1 MGAAGADPVQPDQ
14 DRAGAGHLRAWRACG
29 QPRGRDHPG
38 SSPAGVG
45 EGRFAHL
52 LRLGRGHRRPLPLRD
67 CVLEPL
73 DLRLPAPA
81 DSRPGRL
88 EHSRGDLSQPQR
100 AFLLQRPG
108 PQAGDL
114 GGLRGRSPRLPV
126 FSGLQPAE
134 PRHDAV
140 FPACEPNL
148 NRRMRRIPS
157 PRIHGSVS
165 LPAVGT
171 LVNEPAYASLVKEH
185 GRARVVNAIRHQ
197 IAAERNGATA
207 ENRHAAVVA
216 QLQREV
222 APRLRRVINASGVIL
237 HTNLG
242 RAPLSQAAM
251 EALTFAA
258 GYSNLELDLETGKR
272 GERAGLV
279 AGLLTSLF
287 GSEAAVVVNNNAAAV
302 LLALTALCKGKEVIV
317 SRGQL
322 VEIGGSFRMPDV
334 MRLSGAR
341 MVEVGTTNRT
351 RPADYEEAVT
361 PRSAALLRVHTSNFR
376 VSGFTE
382 SASLAELAGVA
393 RRHGLLLLDDLGSG
407 AAEPIGDE
415 PTVAES
421 LKHSDVVTF
430 SGDKLLGGPQ
440 AGIALARSEQGV
452 EAVKKMWRHPLAR
465 ALRID
470 KLTLAA
476 LEATVRQRVT
486 GHAEQ
491 IPVERMLHAPLEDV
505 RRRAAT

>member
-1 MGAAGADPVQPDQ
+1 MPPAGTQRWP
-14 DRAGAGHLRAWRACG
+14 RSCG
-29 QPRGRDHPG
+29 PWPRRGCGGSSTPPG
-38 SSPAGVG
+38 SS
-45 EGRFAHL
+45 
-52 LRLGRGHRRPLPLRD
+52 
-67 CVLEPL
+67 
-73 DLRLPAPA
+73 
-81 DSRPGRL
+81 
-88 EHSRGDLSQPQR
+88 
-100 AFLLQRPG
+100 
-108 PQAGDL
+108 
-114 GGLRGRSPRLPV
+114 
-126 FSGLQPAE
+126 
-134 PRHDAV
+134 
-140 FPACEPNL
+140 
-148 NRRMRRIPS
+148 
-157 PRIHGSVS
+157 
-165 LPAVGT
+165 
-171 LVNEPAYASLVKEH
+171 
-185 GRARVVNAIRHQ
+185 
-197 IAAERNGATA
+197 
-207 ENRHAAVVA
+207 
-216 QLQREV
+216 
-222 APRLRRVINASGVIL
+222 
-237 HTNLG
+237 
-242 RAPLSQAAM
+242 QAAID
-251 EALTFAA
+251 ALAVAA
-258 GYSNLELDLETGKR
+258 GYSNLELDLASGRR
-272 GERAGLV
+272 GERAALV
-279 AGLLTSLF
+279 AGLLTALF
-287 GSEAAVVVNNNAAAV
+287 GCEAALVVNNNAAAV

-505 RRRAAT
+505 RRRAAMWSVKLAERGVETRLVEGSSAVGGGSLPEHSVATTLLAIAGPASRLSTALRLGDPPVIARIDKDECCLDPRTILKGEDETLIDAVEAAAMTLRR